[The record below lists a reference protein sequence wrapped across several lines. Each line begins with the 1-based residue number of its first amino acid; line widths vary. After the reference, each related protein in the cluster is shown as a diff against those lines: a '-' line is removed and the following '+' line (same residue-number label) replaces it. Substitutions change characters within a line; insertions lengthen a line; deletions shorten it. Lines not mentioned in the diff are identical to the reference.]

1 MITDCS
7 NFDKRCSDAHFVPF
21 LSYYYCTLLT
31 SYHYINGKKKI
42 LEGQIR
48 IWKVLFEF
56 WVQFLSKKRKIMGGI
71 QIIINSAFSFFDR

>member
-21 LSYYYCTLLT
+21 LPYYYCNLLT
-31 SYHYINGKKKI
+31 SYHYINGKKNPWRSNQN
-42 LEGQIR
+42 LEGAL
-48 IWKVLFEF
+48 WVLGPIF
-56 WVQFLSKKRKIMGGI
+56 VKKIKIMGGI